1 MTAVPGTSRRLVLA
15 DGRALHYRT
24 AGSGSPTV
32 VLEAGM
38 GCSLAGWAAVV
49 PGLAEQTTVVAY
61 DRAGYGQSD
70 PDPQPRTL
78 PRLAAD
84 LLALLE
90 HLDDRRFVLVGHS
103 WGGPVIRTALASRPD
118 LIAGAVLCDP
128 SDEDMELFH
137 TRAAARQ
144 RRWMVKALPT
154 MRRLGLVELG
164 VKASTKG
171 LPPAV
176 AAEMATTDSTA
187 RHVAAMQ
194 AELAAFED
202 DVAQLRARPLP
213 VPEAPVTI
221 ITGVK
226 ETRKLLPGTGDAA
239 RNAVLAANE
248 RRAASYPHGRH
259 VSAFGST
266 HYVPFTEP
274 ELVATEALALVDA
287 ARAEEPTRSTTEDP
301 R

>member
-15 DGRALHYRT
+15 DGRALHHRT

-38 GCSLAGWAAVV
+38 GCSLAGWAGVV
-49 PGLAEQTTVVAY
+49 PTVAAQTATVAY

-70 PDPQPRTL
+70 PDGQPRTL
-78 PRLAAD
+78 ARSSAD
-84 LLALLE
+84 LIALLE
-90 HLDDRRFVLVGHS
+90 HLDDDRFILVGHS
-103 WGGPVIRTALASRPD
+103 WGGPIIRTALAARPD
-118 LIAGAVLCDP
+118 LVAGLVLVDP

-137 TRAAARQ
+137 TAAAQRQ
-144 RRWMVKALPT
+144 RRWMAKALPA
-154 MRRLGLVELG
+154 MRRLGLLRLG

-176 AAEMATTDSTA
+176 VAEMQFSDTTAS
-187 RHVAAMQ
+187 HVAAMQ
-194 AELAAFED
+194 SELAAFET
-202 DVAQLRARPLP
+202 DVDHLRAHPLP
-213 VPEAPVTI
+213 LPEAPVTI

-226 ETRKLLPGTGDAA
+226 ETKKLMPGTGDTA

-248 RRAASYPHGRH
+248 RRAACYPHGRH
-259 VSAFGST
+259 VSAFDST

-287 ARAEEPTRSTTEDP
+287 VRSAP
-301 R
+301 